1 MIGPSEPKSS
11 TPISET
17 LTRRH
22 FIESAIGA
30 AVGAGVGAPARATTT
45 NEIVMMTATDLS
57 AAIRNKKV
65 SCREVMNAYLDH
77 IDRINP
83 QFNAIVTRVDRET
96 LLKQSD
102 SADADLAKGTVHGWM
117 HGFPHAVKDLAF
129 TKGIRTT
136 LGSPVFENYTPTVDA
151 IFVERLKSNG
161 AIIVGKTN
169 TPELGLGSQT
179 YNAIFGVTRNAYDPS
194 KTAGGSS
201 GGASVSL
208 ALRMQPVADGSDFAG
223 SLRNP

>member
-11 TPISET
+11 TPISKR

-77 IDRINP
+77 IDRVNP
-83 QFNAIVTRVDRET
+83 QFNAIVTLVDRAQLMT
-96 LLKQSD
+96 Q
-102 SADADLAKGTVHGWM
+102 ADAADAEIAQGKLRGW
-117 HGFPHAVKDLAF
+117 
-129 TKGIRTT
+129 
-136 LGSPVFENYTPTVDA
+136 
-151 IFVERLKSNG
+151 
-161 AIIVGKTN
+161 
-169 TPELGLGSQT
+169 
-179 YNAIFGVTRNAYDPS
+179 
-194 KTAGGSS
+194 
-201 GGASVSL
+201 
-208 ALRMQPVADGSDFAG
+208 
-223 SLRNP
+223 

>member
-22 FIESAIGA
+22 FIESAIGV
-30 AVGAGVGAPARATTT
+30 AVSAGVGAPARATTT

-77 IDRINP
+77 IDRVNP

-102 SADADLAKGTVHGWM
+102 SADADLAKGTAADARS
-117 HGFPHAVKDLAF
+117 GF
-129 TKGIRTT
+129 
-136 LGSPVFENYTPTVDA
+136 SPGC
-151 IFVERLKSNG
+151 RS
-161 AIIVGKTN
+161 
-169 TPELGLGSQT
+169 
-179 YNAIFGVTRNAYDPS
+179 
-194 KTAGGSS
+194 
-201 GGASVSL
+201 
-208 ALRMQPVADGSDFAG
+208 
-223 SLRNP
+223 